1 MRLYAQRQ
9 ELEAQITTINAEL
22 KNATND
28 VVLRQT
34 LKGMKR
40 VLRRLGFTTRDNVID
55 LKGRVA
61 CEISTGD
68 ELLAVELMFSGM
80 FNDLKPET
88 LVAICSVLVYEEKN
102 DEKVRFHFLSFSLLT
117 SPPPSP
123 PSSPPP
129 FI

>member
-1 MRLYAQRQ
+1 MRLYAQQQ

-22 KNATND
+22 KNATNN

-40 VLRRLGFTTRDNVID
+40 VLRRLGFITRDTVID

-80 FNDLKPET
+80 FDDLKEAGNT
-88 LVAICSVLVYEEKN
+88 GGHLQRVGV
-102 DEKVRFHFLSFSLLT
+102 
-117 SPPPSP
+117 
-123 PSSPPP
+123 
-129 FI
+129 